1 MKEFSTRQLQI
12 INTSIALIGEGGI
25 QELTIKNLS
34 KRIGFV
40 EAAVYRHF
48 PSKSEIL
55 MAILSYLESKVHVKF
70 TDIIGVDIS
79 PIEKLKETINAYLT
93 YFAENPALITVHFSD
108 GIYKNEPQA
117 QQKVLKILDD
127 TKLHFEKILEESQ
140 SSAEIRTDINCSDM
154 ALVIV
159 GTLRITVNR
168 WSLQNNKIDVVKE
181 VEKIYSLIKTLLSK

>member
-55 MAILSYLESKVHVKF
+55 MAILTFLESKVHVRF
-70 TDIIGVDIS
+70 TNIVSLEIP
-79 PIEKLKETINAYLT
+79 PIDKLKETINAYLS
-93 YFAENPALITVHFSD
+93 YFAENPALITVHHSD

-127 TKLHFEKILEESQ
+127 TKLHFEKILNESQ
-140 SSAEIRTDINCSDM
+140 NAGEIRIDINCSDM

-168 WSLQNNKIDVVKE
+168 WSLLNNKIELSDE
-181 VEKIYSLIKTLLSK
+181 VNKIFTLIKTLLSK

>member
-70 TDIIGVDIS
+70 TDIISVDIS

>member
-12 INTSIALIGEGGI
+12 INTSIALIGDGGI

-48 PSKSEIL
+48 ASKSEIL
-55 MAILSYLESKVHVKF
+55 MAILTFLESKVQVKF
-70 TDIIGVDIS
+70 TNLLVLDLS
-79 PIEKLKETINAYLT
+79 PIDKLKETINAYLS

-108 GIYKNEPQA
+108 GIYKNEPLA

-127 TKLHFEKILEESQ
+127 TKLHFEKILIDGQKSG
-140 SSAEIRTDINCSDM
+140 SIRTDINCSDM

-168 WSLQNNKIDVVKE
+168 WSLLNDKINTNDE
-181 VEKIYSLIKTLLSK
+181 VEKIFSLIKTLLTK